1 MPFLTR
7 ITRYRPDDD
16 GSFTPFARAFYAL
29 LPMVVNELDKGKRE
43 REKSEERR
51 VKGRGLLKRGRRC
64 EGIEEMEERTPT
76 RAGNMR
82 ERSWKQE

>member
-29 LPMVVNELDKGKRE
+29 LPMVVNELDKGKRQRE
-43 REKSEERR
+43 REERR
-51 VKGRGLLKRGRRC
+51 ERV
-64 EGIEEMEERTPT
+64 EGYSREGGGVRAERKW
-76 RAGNMR
+76 RR
-82 ERSWKQE
+82 ERQGERVI